1 MRMGPV
7 LKYPGSKYTIAAW
20 IVNHMPSHQVYLDP
34 YFGSGGVFFAKP
46 PVKVETIND
55 IDGHVINLFR
65 VIREQ
70 PEQLAQLVH
79 WTPWAREEYQ
89 ELLTTASNKEYFKKT
104 GNPLEDAR
112 RLLIRLWMAH
122 GGKTSDRTG
131 WRHNV
136 QAKVGNSCA
145 KVWHDI
151 PERILITA
159 QRLKDAQIEC
169 RPALELIVKYRYS
182 EVLIY
187 ADPPYVLDTRRRMR
201 QYKHEMTNA
210 DHIALIDTLN
220 AHPGPVLLSGYAC
233 PLYDRQLR
241 RWERKTCSALAE
253 GGRKREE
260 VLWLNQIAVKALD
273 QQTLFKKTRGRV

>member
-1 MRMGPV
+1 
-7 LKYPGSKYTIAAW
+7 
-20 IVNHMPSHQVYLDP
+20 
-34 YFGSGGVFFAKP
+34 
-46 PVKVETIND
+46 
-55 IDGHVINLFR
+55 
-65 VIREQ
+65 
-70 PEQLAQLVH
+70 LVH

-89 ELLTTASNKEYFKKT
+89 ELLTTARNEEYFKKT
-104 GNPLEDAR
+104 GDPLEDAR

-122 GGKTSDRTG
+122 GGRISYRTS

-136 QAKVGNSCA
+136 QAKVGNTCA

-169 RPALELIVKYRYS
+169 RPALELIDKHRYS

-187 ADPPYVLDTRRRMR
+187 ADPPYVLNTRKRKR
-201 QYKHEMTNA
+201 QYKHEMTDA
-210 DHIALIDTLN
+210 DHIALIDALN

-233 PLYDRQLR
+233 SLYDQQLR

-273 QQTLFKKTRGRV
+273 RQNLFRQF